1 MKFLLS
7 GKLKIMDIDYQPF
20 LNVFLMVLAVAM
32 IFISLFLIYCQ
43 KFSLKINIGLLLT
56 PICCMIL
63 LLIFYRSQFKDRSYG
78 NTKVIYQKVDLILLS
93 VSGLF
98 ALLVLILIGFLMIYC
113 QRIQNETNIEAA
125 NQTSVSNILLQNSK
139 GTVYI

>member
-1 MKFLLS
+1 
-7 GKLKIMDIDYQPF
+7 MDIDYQPF

-63 LLIFYRSQFKDRSYG
+63 LLIFYKQDGVDDY
-78 NTKVIYQKVDLILLS
+78 KVYLISMS

-98 ALLVLILIGFLMIYC
+98 ALLVYILIGGVLMIYC
-113 QRIQNETNIEAA
+113 QRVQNETNIEAE
-125 NQTSVSNILLQNSK
+125 NQTSVTNILLQNSK

>member
-1 MKFLLS
+1 MA
-7 GKLKIMDIDYQPF
+7 IDYQPF
-20 LNVFLMVLAVAM
+20 LNIFFMGLAAVM
-32 IFISLFLIYCQ
+32 IFISLVLIYRQ
-43 KFSLKINIGLLLT
+43 EFSLKVNIGLLLI

-63 LLIFYRSQFKDRSYG
+63 LLIFYKSQIKDWVFPG
-78 NTKVIYQKVDLILLS
+78 AEQIQEKVDLIILLS
-93 VSGLF
+93 FGLF

-113 QRIQNETNIEAA
+113 QRVQNETNIEAA

>member
-1 MKFLLS
+1 
-7 GKLKIMDIDYQPF
+7 MDNDYQ
-20 LNVFLMVLAVAM
+20 LGVNIVLMVPAAVM
-32 IFISLFLIYCQ
+32 IILSLVLIYFQ
-43 KFSLKINIGLLLT
+43 KFSPKINIGLLLI
-56 PICCMIL
+56 PICYLIL

-113 QRIQNETNIEAA
+113 QSVQNETNIEAA
-125 NQTSVSNILLQNSK
+125 NQTSVTNTLLQNSK

>member
-1 MKFLLS
+1 M
-7 GKLKIMDIDYQPF
+7 KIMAIDYQPF
-20 LNVFLMVLAVAM
+20 LNIFFMVLAAVM
-32 IFISLFLIYCQ
+32 IFISLVLIYRQ
-43 KFSLKINIGLLLT
+43 EFSLRVNIGLLLT

-63 LLIFYRSQFKDRSYG
+63 LLIFYNSQFKDWAFPDADQIQE
-78 NTKVIYQKVDLILLS
+78 KVNLIILLI
-93 VSGLF
+93 SGLF

-113 QRIQNETNIEAA
+113 QRVQNETNIEAA

>member
-113 QRIQNETNIEAA
+113 QRIQNETNIEAV
-125 NQTSVSNILLQNSK
+125 NQTSVTNILLQNSK